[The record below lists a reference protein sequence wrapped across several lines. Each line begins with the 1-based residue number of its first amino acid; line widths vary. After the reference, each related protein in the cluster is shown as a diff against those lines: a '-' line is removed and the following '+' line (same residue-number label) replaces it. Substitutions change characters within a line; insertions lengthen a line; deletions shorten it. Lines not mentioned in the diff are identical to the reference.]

1 MSGLQRLKF
10 ENKPKISL
18 VSANEI
24 EGKPSYGKPQHI
36 RLLAM
41 KNSAIVDCL
50 NVIDALNPTLIGCQ
64 DVPSCNGLDTR
75 ATR

>member
-1 MSGLQRLKF
+1 MSGLQRLIF

-41 KNSAIVDCL
+41 KNSAIVTPECDRCVKPDFDRL
-50 NVIDALNPTLIGCQ
+50 
-64 DVPSCNGLDTR
+64 SRR
-75 ATR
+75 AILQRLRH